1 MSFSVNL
8 LLLLGDD
15 WLSVLHWLGDSG
27 SGDQGDGELEALGLH
42 GLDEFNGGEEVIL
55 TGDVD
60 PVVSVVLVGDRKLLW
75 GVGFLDV
82 FFGVNFSDN
91 LLDLRHEGL
100 KILWEDSLSFD
111 DVLVV
116 QLEGWGTVE

>member
-1 MSFSVNL
+1 MNFGVNL
-8 LLLLGDD
+8 LLFLGDD
-15 WLSVLHWLGDSG
+15 WLSVLNWLGDSG
-27 SGDQGDGELEALGLH
+27 SWDQCEVKLEALGLH
-42 GLDEFNGGEEVIL
+42 GLDEFNGGEEVVL

-75 GVGFLDV
+75 GVGFLNV

-100 KILWEDSLSFD
+100 EILWKDSLSFD

-116 QLEGWGTVE
+116 QLKGWGAVE